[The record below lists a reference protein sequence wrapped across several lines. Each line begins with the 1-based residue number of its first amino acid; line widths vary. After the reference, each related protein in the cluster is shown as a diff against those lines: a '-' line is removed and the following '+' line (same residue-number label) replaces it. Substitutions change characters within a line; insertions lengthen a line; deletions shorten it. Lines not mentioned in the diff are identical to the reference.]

1 MSAIIESTSHNFSA
15 RRNFQPTRVEQLT
28 QLFCKVDPESWRS
41 NGAGIDTE
49 LLANDAA
56 LFKFIEWIATQDFY
70 DEALA
75 DEFNDRQLVKCLKPL
90 RQIQFVLSLKLSSF
104 LIGCSELAREID
116 AQISTAWASIA
127 DRCSASG
134 EIDPRLMKVLS
145 GGRFASRLQ
154 SLTDELSESNPHAIY
169 PTSTYR
175 TSGGH
180 VVANEDCSAVEAVM
194 SSQTHTSIRIVENVL
209 DPADPTLADLYKS
222 HGRCVCL
229 VDENVESAHAAD
241 IARYFRAHK
250 IRLDKL
256 VYRAMEADKGIRT
269 VEKILGD
276 FKSLGVAR
284 NEPVLV
290 VGGGVLSDVGG
301 LACGLYHR
309 GTPYVMLST
318 SLVAGVD
325 AGPSPRTCCDGFG
338 FKNLFGAY
346 HAPVLSITD
355 RTFFRTLKPGWLRHG
370 VAEIIKMA
378 SVKDD
383 LLFSEL
389 EIAGEDLIRTRF
401 GTINC
406 DTDPEI
412 QRISQSIIGRAITS
426 YVDAEYGNLYETHQC
441 RPHAFGHT
449 WSPGFEIP
457 AGLLHGHAV
466 SIGMGF
472 GAFVSQRLG
481 WIDQGQMDRVHR
493 LIQTFG
499 LSLWDRQLNDHELI
513 WAAQVKMVQKRG
525 GHLVAPLPKEKIGQ
539 CGYLEDLSRNELVDL
554 IEGYKRLCRTMPSN
568 GLGVEPKPY
577 DLAVSLLAV
586 VYGLA
591 LVSIFRFVSSSR
603 KSELCDGVAAEN
615 EGNPNSEKE
624 AD

>member
-1 MSAIIESTSHNFSA
+1 MSTTFKSSAPKFNSRRTFQQTKVAQLRERFASIEPDN
-15 RRNFQPTRVEQLT
+15 
-28 QLFCKVDPESWRS
+28 WRY
-41 NGAGIDTE
+41 NGARIDSKK
-49 LLANDAA
+49 LADDEA
-56 LFKFIEWIATQDFY
+56 LFAFVEWIATQDFY
-70 DEALA
+70 DETLA
-75 DEFNDRQLVKCLKPL
+75 DQFNQNELVKCLKPL
-90 RQIQFVLSLKLSSF
+90 RQIQFVLSLKLTSF
-104 LIGCSELAREID
+104 VTSCSELARELN
-116 AQISTAWASIA
+116 AETASAWSSIVE
-127 DRCSASG
+127 RCTANRG
-134 EIDPRLMKVLS
+134 DDPRLMEVLS
-145 GGRFASRLQ
+145 SGRFASRLKF
-154 SLTDELSESNPHAIY
+154 LADELSQRDPHAIY

-209 DPADPTLADLYKS
+209 DPADPTLADLYKT

-229 VDENVESAHAAD
+229 VDQNVESSYAGD
-241 IARYFRAHK
+241 LARYFEAHS

-346 HAPVLSITD
+346 HPPVLSITD
-355 RTFFRTLKPGWLRHG
+355 RTFFGTLKPGWLRHG
-370 VAEIIKMA
+370 IAEIIKMA
-378 SVKDD
+378 SVKDEV
-383 LLFSEL
+383 LFAEL
-389 EIAGEDLIRTRF
+389 ELAGQDLIRSRF
-401 GTINC
+401 GTVNCDTVNC
-406 DTDPEI
+406 DTDQEI

-472 GAFVSQRLG
+472 GAFVSHRLG
-481 WIDQGQMDRVHR
+481 WIDNRQMSRIHR

-499 LSLWDRQLNDHELI
+499 LSMWDQQLDEHELM

-525 GHLVAPLPKEKIGQ
+525 GHLVAPLPKHEIGQ
-539 CGYLEDLSRNELVDL
+539 CGYLEDLGRSDLFGL
-554 IEGYKRLCRTMPSN
+554 IEDYKRHCYGLPN
-568 GLGVEPKPY
+568 QGLGVEPLCS
-577 DLAVSLLAV
+577 DV
-586 VYGLA
+586 GLESP
-591 LVSIFRFVSSSR
+591 SIVG
-603 KSELCDGVAAEN
+603 C
-615 EGNPNSEKE
+615 
-624 AD
+624 